1 MEDLHYKL
9 EALWGEIEES
19 LFYELTAQG
28 SFRGLTYK
36 HVNNKNLESW
46 IIEAIGRKRWNEL
59 SKYAQRDFIQRAKR
73 LAREIF
79 RD

>member
-1 MEDLHYKL
+1 MEDLYYKL

>member
-73 LAREIF
+73 LTREIF